1 MIDEGT
7 VIELMKHIKRLLC
20 EEQARADSADREGRT
35 KDFFWH
41 VGYISALKE
50 NLAEIERATGIYG
63 KEEGTCRT
71 YTRKKSLWKHSK
83 R

>member
-1 MIDEGT
+1 MIEEGS
-7 VIELMKHIKRLLC
+7 VIELMQHIKRLLC
-20 EEQARADSADREGRT
+20 EEQARADSADREGGT

-50 NLAEIERATGIYG
+50 NLAEIERTTGITGIYG

-71 YTRKKSLWKHSK
+71 YTRKKSL
-83 R
+83 